1 MEKKY
6 FLKLKIQ
13 QNLNLLMT
21 CQIKV
26 AQRSKTLQER
36 RKVSIFPKISIMVDS
51 HLMFLQIQLENLTY
65 KVFSKSK
72 NQSTS
77 KVQLKTIRNRYERI
91 MVKILKMNRKSLFL
105 SIGTLDKKI
114 KSLRCHLTRFTL
126 MRVIINFLLLLILYS
141 LRGAFINKNF

>member
-1 MEKKY
+1 
-6 FLKLKIQ
+6 
-13 QNLNLLMT
+13 
-21 CQIKV
+21 
-26 AQRSKTLQER
+26 
-36 RKVSIFPKISIMVDS
+36 MVDS

-72 NQSTS
+72 NRSTS

-91 MVKILKMNRKSLFL
+91 MVKILKMSRKSLFL

-141 LRGAFINKNF
+141 LRGAFINKNFWLIQCVALVLVRKINEINYKHMPLFFRSHYDVF